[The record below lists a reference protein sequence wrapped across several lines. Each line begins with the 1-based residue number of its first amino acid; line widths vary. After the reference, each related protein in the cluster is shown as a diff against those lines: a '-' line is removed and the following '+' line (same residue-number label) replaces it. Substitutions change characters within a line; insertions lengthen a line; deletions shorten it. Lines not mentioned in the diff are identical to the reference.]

1 MRKNWLNFGL
11 TKLKKT
17 SSLEF
22 YKCTNFTPK
31 SSTAPLLSISASGQ
45 SKKNTTSIL
54 CFIRAKHPSL
64 LFFSLFAILI
74 FKHSVA
80 KIFLIK
86 SAGSLFY
93 EKESEIRFKANIVYD
108 FFYFRVIFRLI
119 KEATIS

>member
-11 TKLKKT
+11 TKWKKT

-45 SKKNTTSIL
+45 SKKKYYIHTVFHKGQAP
-54 CFIRAKHPSL
+54 FIV
-64 LFFSLFAILI
+64 FFSLFAILI

-80 KIFLIK
+80 KIFQIK
-86 SAGSLFY
+86 SGGELLLGKKKMRFGLDWAGFGQVG
-93 EKESEIRFKANIVYD
+93 KFKVCE
-108 FFYFRVIFRLI
+108 FFIFM
-119 KEATIS
+119 